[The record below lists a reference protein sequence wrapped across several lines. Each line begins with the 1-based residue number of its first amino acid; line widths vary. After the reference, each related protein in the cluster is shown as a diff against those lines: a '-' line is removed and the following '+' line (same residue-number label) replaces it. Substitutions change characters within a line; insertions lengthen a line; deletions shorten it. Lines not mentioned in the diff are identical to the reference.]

1 MGISWLICYTILLK
15 RWEHGRKPLTHYR
28 DYFLQALLYAAEYEL
43 RTGQQ
48 LADEHFDDEGEA
60 AEAPRKLQRAHYS
73 RAAQLYRTY
82 AMRSSDSHF
91 DLKVTFGG
99 SGRAHGERVDMRELT
114 LRRCI
119 TLYGILAST
128 HMVNQVYSA
137 YYKLLK
143 TISTRAWEPSKE
155 ALQDLQGAQAQTNAY
170 RFPARVMSHEPP
182 PPHLET
188 DGRS

>member
-1 MGISWLICYTILLK
+1 M
-15 RWEHGRKPLTHYR
+15 RKPFTLYH
-28 DYFLQALLYAAEYEL
+28 DYFLQVVLYAAEYEL
-43 RTGQQ
+43 RAGQQ
-48 LADEHFDDEGEA
+48 LAGEHLDDEGETV
-60 AEAPRKLQRAHYS
+60 EEQRKRQRAHYS

-82 AMRSSDSHF
+82 AMRACDSRF
-91 DLKVTFGG
+91 DMKVTFGG
-99 SGRAHGERVDMRELT
+99 SGRAHGERVDMSERT

-143 TISTRAWEPSKE
+143 TISAKAWEPSKE
-155 ALQDLQGAQAQTNAY
+155 TLQDLQGAQAQTNAY